1 MRIWEILQE
10 AVGGNYL
17 YHGVRDGKTMAR
29 ILKSG
34 NILPM
39 EVFDFDRETEMK
51 LNGGKEPPP
60 RISLTRDQYLHFPYG
75 DGVAQFVIDRDALK
89 RRGYKIRPTVG
100 AMISPKAETE
110 ELVYKPIPLKNP
122 FVVSIQY
129 DPALKVPKSFIDKV
143 RDAGIKIEPWRKTKS
158 RDQEP
163 EYDLNYGRDRY
174 SDDDPDSLADKIRDI
189 LDKGTDPLPDWRQLD
204 LKTDVTGSSIYY
216 KIPGWTYGLNIQPFQ
231 FLEDEKF
238 AERIFSQLQ
247 QLTKDGKSIR
257 PVMNKY
263 AQKQFGKDWK
273 QGKHQ
278 IRPGSP
284 GYKNP
289 DEDDKDRTE

>member
-1 MRIWEILQE
+1 MKIWEILQE
-10 AVGGNYL
+10 AVGGQYL
-17 YHGVRDGKTMAR
+17 YHGVPDGQTMSR

-34 NILPM
+34 KILPM
-39 EVFDFDRETEMK
+39 EVFDFDRDAEMAR
-51 LNGGKEPPP
+51 NGGKEPLP

-89 RRGYKIRPTVG
+89 RSGYKIRPTVG
-100 AMISPKAETE
+100 AMIASKAETE
-110 ELVYKPIPLKNP
+110 ELVYKPIPLTPP

-129 DPALKVPKSFIDKV
+129 DPALKVPKSFIDKI
-143 RDAGIKIEPWRKTKS
+143 RDTGIKIEPWRKTKS
-158 RDQEP
+158 RDQEQEP
-163 EYDLNYGRDRY
+163 EYDLNYSRDSY
-174 SDDDPDSLADKIRDI
+174 SEDDPESLVVKIRDI
-189 LDKGTDPLPDWRQLD
+189 LDNGTDPLPDWRQLD
-204 LKTDVTGSSIYY
+204 LETDATGSSIYY
-216 KIPGWTYGLNIQPFQ
+216 KIPGWTRGIDIQPFKMIDN
-231 FLEDEKF
+231 EDF
-238 AERIFSQLQ
+238 AKRIFAQLQ

-257 PVMNKY
+257 PIMNKY

-289 DEDDKDRTE
+289 DEGYEVR